1 MSETPKTLLRE
12 AGMSGR
18 SGKSGRRY
26 AAALRERIVDL
37 ARAGRTPADLAR
49 EFEPSAQTIRN
60 WVAQA
65 DRDEGRRS
73 DGLTREERREI
84 RDLRRQLRDLEEEVA
99 ILKAAQS
106 WFDRETESDGSD
118 S

>member
-1 MSETPKTLLRE
+1 
-12 AGMSGR
+12 MSGK
-18 SGKSGRRY
+18 SSKSGRRY
-26 AAALRERIVDL
+26 AEAYRQRIVEL
-37 ARAGRTPADLAR
+37 ARSGRTPADLAR

-84 RDLRRQLRDLEEEVA
+84 RDLRRQIRVVKEEVA
-99 ILKAAQS
+99 ILKKAEA
-106 WFDRETESDGSD
+106 WFARETESDGSD
-118 S
+118 C

>member
-1 MSETPKTLLRE
+1 
-12 AGMSGR
+12 MSGR
-18 SGKSGRRY
+18 SSKSGRRY
-26 AAALRERIVDL
+26 AEAYRRRIVDL
-37 ARAGRTPADLAR
+37 ARSGRSLADLAR

-73 DGLTREERREI
+73 DGATREERREI
-84 RDLRRQLRDLEEEVA
+84 RELRRQLRVVEEEVA
-99 ILKAAQS
+99 ILRKAQA
-106 WFDRETESDGSD
+106 WFAPETESDSSD

>member
-1 MSETPKTLLRE
+1 
-12 AGMSGR
+12 MSGR

-26 AAALRERIVDL
+26 AAAFRQRIVDL
-37 ARAGRTPADLAR
+37 VRSGRTAEALSR
-49 EFEPSAQTIRN
+49 EFEPSARTIRN

-73 DGLTREERREI
+73 DRQTREERREI
-84 RDLRRQLRDLEEEVA
+84 RDLRRQLRDLKEEVA
-99 ILKAAQS
+99 ILKKAEA
-106 WFDRETESDGSD
+106 WFARETESDSSD

>member
-1 MSETPKTLLRE
+1 MSETPKTLMRE

-26 AAALRERIVDL
+26 AEDYRRRIVDL

-73 DGLTREERREI
+73 DGSTREERREL
-84 RDLRRQLRDLEEEVA
+84 RDLRRQLRDLKEEVA
-99 ILKAAQS
+99 VLKAAQS

>member
-1 MSETPKTLLRE
+1 
-12 AGMSGR
+12 MSGR
-18 SGKSGRRY
+18 SSKSGRRY
-26 AAALRERIVDL
+26 AEAYRRRIVEL
-37 ARAGRTPADLAR
+37 ARSGRTPADLAR

-65 DRDEGRRS
+65 DLDEGRRS

-84 RDLRRQLRDLEEEVA
+84 RDLRRQLRALEEEVA
-99 ILKAAQS
+99 ILKKAEA
-106 WFDRETESDGSD
+106 WFARKTESDSSD